1 MTSNNTTK
9 GNTMVII
16 RLNTNDT
23 IEATNYVETSEGFH
37 VTEGNIN
44 SFSRV
49 TRFFAHEDIAEVTD
63 VSTGK
68 CHEGYAKQWLTRF
81 QCSD

>member
-1 MTSNNTTK
+1 ML
-9 GNTMVII
+9 II

-23 IEATNYVETSEGFH
+23 IETTDYAETSEGFH
-37 VTEGNIN
+37 VSNADIN
-44 SFSRV
+44 WSIRPNAESARGSRFV
-49 TRFFAHEDIAEVTD
+49 AHSDIAEVTD
-63 VSTGK
+63 ASTGK

>member
-1 MTSNNTTK
+1 
-9 GNTMVII
+9 
-16 RLNTNDT
+16 
-23 IEATNYVETSEGFH
+23 SEGFH

-63 VSTGK
+63 TSTGK

-81 QCSD
+81 QCSEMLRF